1 MKYFSLLVLLI
12 CITSCSQE
20 VQNKITVKGEA
31 FGTSYAIAYFGNVA
45 EAKDIQK
52 GIDSV
57 VYVVNKSMSTY
68 IHNSDISKINRGDS
82 TIVVD
87 TMFREVFTLSRKLH
101 TLTQGY
107 FDPTVGGLRN
117 AYGFGDTK
125 PLAVIDSASLDSMM
139 QYVGLDKVRL
149 SSRGTIEKE
158 HSEIYF
164 DFNAIAKG
172 YGIDRIAVFLQNE
185 KKENF
190 LIELGG
196 ELRGQGRNLTK
207 DNSWFVGVES
217 IDSQIENRS
226 AVIVLHLND
235 RSMAGS
241 GNYRK
246 NRVDSL
252 TGKQYVHTINPIT
265 GSAEK
270 SDVLSANVIAPTC
283 AEADAWATSFM
294 AMGLEQS
301 KAVLATLKNVDAYLV
316 FSQGENTTGTYI
328 TAGFEKLIVQE

>member
-1 MKYFSLLVLLI
+1 MKYLLILLLI
-12 CITSCSQE
+12 CIASCSKETQD
-20 VQNKITVKGEA
+20 KITINGEA
-31 FGTSYAIAYFGNVA
+31 FGTTYGVTYFGKA
-45 EAKDIQK
+45 IEAQNIQK

-68 IHNSDISKINRGDS
+68 IHNSDISKINRGDN

-101 TLTQGY
+101 ALTQGY

-125 PLAVIDSASLDSMM
+125 PLTVIDSTSLDSMM

-149 SSRGTIEKE
+149 STNGTIEKE
-158 HSEIYF
+158 HPEIYF

-172 YGIDRIAVFLQNE
+172 YGIDRIAVFLQEE

-196 ELRGQGRNLTK
+196 ELRGQGRNIGK
-207 DNSWFVGVES
+207 DSSWFVGVES
-217 IDSQIENRS
+217 IDSQLENRS
-226 AVIVLHLND
+226 AVTVINLNN

-246 NRVDSL
+246 NRIDSL

-294 AMGLEQS
+294 AMGLERS
-301 KAVLATLKNVDAYLV
+301 KATLATLKDIDAYLV
-316 FSQGENTTGTYI
+316 FSQGENTTGTYV
-328 TAGFEKLIVQE
+328 TSGFEKLIVQ

>member
-1 MKYFSLLVLLI
+1 MKYLLLVVLASI
-12 CITSCSQE
+12 MSCSE
-20 VQNKITVKGEA
+20 ETPDKISIKGEA
-31 FGTSYAIAYFGNVA
+31 FGTTYAVTYFGNA
-45 EAKDIQK
+45 NDAKNVQK

-68 IHNSDISKINRGDS
+68 IRNSDISKINRGDS

-87 TMFREVFTLSRKLH
+87 AMFKEVFTLSRKLNKS
-101 TLTQGY
+101 TYGY

-125 PLAVIDSASLDSMM
+125 PLAVIDSVTLDSMM
-139 QYVGLDKVRL
+139 QYVGLDKVML
-149 SSRGTIEKE
+149 SSEGTILKE
-158 HSEIYF
+158 YPEIYF

-172 YGIDRIAVFLQNE
+172 YGIDRIAIFMQGQKLEDFLV
-185 KKENF
+185 
-190 LIELGG
+190 ELGG
-196 ELRGQGRNLTK
+196 EIRAQGKNQTK
-207 DNSWFVGVES
+207 NSSWVVGVES
-217 IDSQIENRS
+217 IYSQLENRS
-226 AVIVLHLND
+226 ATVSLRLDD

-246 NRVDSL
+246 NRVDPL

-294 AMGLEQS
+294 AMGLERS
-301 KAVLATLKNVDAYLV
+301 KEVLATLIDVDAYLV
-316 FSQGENTTGTYI
+316 FSQGENTTGTYV
-328 TAGFEKLIVQE
+328 TAGFEKQIIQ

>member
-1 MKYFSLLVLLI
+1 MKYLLLVLLA
-12 CITSCSQE
+12 TMVSCSE
-20 VQNKITVKGEA
+20 ETPDKISIKGEA
-31 FGTSYAIAYFGNVA
+31 FGTTYAVTYFGNA
-45 EAKDIQK
+45 NEATHIQK

-57 VYVVNKSMSTY
+57 VSVVNTSMSTY
-68 IHNSDISKINRGDS
+68 IPDSDISKINRGDS

-87 TMFREVFTLSRKLH
+87 AMFREVFTLSRKLNKS
-101 TLTQGY
+101 TYGY

-125 PLAVIDSASLDSMM
+125 PLAVIDSVTLDSMM
-139 QYVGLDKVRL
+139 RYVGLDKVRL
-149 SSRGTIEKE
+149 SSNGTILKE
-158 HSEIYF
+158 YPEIYF

-172 YGIDRIAVFLQNE
+172 YGIDRIAVFMQDQQL
-185 KKENF
+185 ENF

-196 ELRGQGRNLTK
+196 EIRAKGKNQTK
-207 DNSWFVGVES
+207 NSSWVVGVES
-217 IDSQIENRS
+217 IYSQVENRS
-226 AVIVLHLND
+226 ATVSLRLDD

-246 NRVDSL
+246 NRVDPL

-294 AMGLEQS
+294 AMGLERS
-301 KAVLATLKNVDAYLV
+301 KEVLATLEDVDAYLV
-316 FSQGENTTGTYI
+316 FSQGENTTGTYV
-328 TAGFEKLIVQE
+328 TSGFEKRIIQ